1 MAGLAYWRL
10 RVGEPE
16 QPNNKMSARRP
27 PEPVDPVQPVLSRS
41 ERMVQPSDDTEL
53 DDESRTADGDKTQTH
68 MTQTGAGDAISTAG
82 PDETSFRAH
91 LKAIPLYRR
100 WLGYRYNTRNNDR
113 SFWRDRDPKENE
125 EGRLPDRE
133 ALTTPAVWVAEVYT
147 PSTVAGLFDGIQRL
161 RWERGVSRNDDLL
174 EWMSQVREGRSAG
187 WTNLGLVSS
196 RDDRHFMAERTA
208 VLPHGVRAVL
218 PRLVS
223 LTPSLTAMLAC
234 FILDEEAANALN
246 EPLRQDYTTYIKKRR
261 YSPWDLVSYFAGR
274 KHGIFGGT
282 VHSPDIQRR
291 DRSSAALAKAETRC
305 SDWVSQHLPGAF
317 TQEEHRGVHPT
328 AVLVVTES
336 LEPLTPAV
344 DHVRAF
350 DGIGLNRS
358 YRAWQTDEFPGVR
371 LRVSDSWDEEALRL
385 LFAGRRSD
393 IAPQGPGYHEPESDW
408 TLAQHANDFVPGLLS
423 RWALSCLLD
432 GFNHRLSEL
441 RDRTAS
447 DLGHAP
453 VRELRQLRRL
463 ARTELLDLQ
472 AATADIEA
480 LARSDRWYRYDV
492 IEPVG
497 ADDHGRSRP
506 DLVPSM
512 QEFQLHRSQR
522 LQEDVQRLLTS
533 LSLSAE
539 MTQTISNIRV
549 QRLLVLLTVASVLA
563 ALAAVAVTLL
573 ADSASQLGD
582 LFGSSYRYFQPE
594 VHFF

>member
-1 MAGLAYWRL
+1 
-10 RVGEPE
+10 
-16 QPNNKMSARRP
+16 
-27 PEPVDPVQPVLSRS
+27 
-41 ERMVQPSDDTEL
+41 MVQSSGDAEL
-53 DDESRTADGDKTQTH
+53 DEESRTADGDKTETLGR
-68 MTQTGAGDAISTAG
+68 QTGADGATSTAG
-82 PDETSFRAH
+82 PDETSFHAH
-91 LKAIPLYRR
+91 LKGHPLYRR
-100 WLGYRYNTRNNDR
+100 WRGYRFNTRDDER
-113 SFWRDRDPKENE
+113 RFWRNRDPKENE
-125 EGRLPDRE
+125 EGRLPDLE
-133 ALTTPAVWVAEVYT
+133 TLTIPAVWVVEVYT
-147 PSTVAGLFDGIQRL
+147 PSTVTGLFDGIQRL
-161 RWERGVSRNDDLL
+161 KWERGVSRNDDLL
-174 EWMSQVREGRSAG
+174 DWMSRVREGRSAG

-208 VLPHGVRAVL
+208 VLPHGIRAVL

-234 FILDEEAANALN
+234 FVLDEEAARALN
-246 EPLRQDYTTYIKKRR
+246 EPLRRDYTTYIKKRR
-261 YSPWDLVSYFAGR
+261 YSPWDLALYFAGR

-291 DRSSAALAKAETRC
+291 DQSSAALAKAETRC
-305 SDWVSQHLPGAF
+305 SDWVSQHLPGTF

-328 AVLVVTES
+328 AVLVVTDN
-336 LEPLTPAV
+336 LEPLTSAV
-344 DHVRAF
+344 DDIRAF

-358 YRAWQTDEFPGVR
+358 FRAWKTHEFPGVR
-371 LRVSDSWDEEALRL
+371 LRVRDSWDEDALRL

-393 IAPQGPGYHEPESDW
+393 IAPHRPGYHDPESDW
-408 TLAQHANDFVPGLLS
+408 TLAQHANDFIPGLLS

-453 VRELRQLRRL
+453 VRELRQPRRL

-472 AATADIEA
+472 VATADIEA
-480 LARSDRWYRYDV
+480 LAGSDSWYRYDV
-492 IEPVG
+492 IEPVD
-497 ADDHGRSRP
+497 ADERGRPRP

-549 QRLLVLLTVASVLA
+549 QRLLVLLTIASVLA
-563 ALAAVAVTLL
+563 ALAAVAVTL
-573 ADSASQLGD
+573 AS
-582 LFGSSYRYFQPE
+582 
-594 VHFF
+594 